1 MNVARRR
8 MARSE
13 GASRV
18 MEGRPFHASDGEGRP
33 DARILFVVEQLR
45 RSVPGGI
52 GTYVRGL
59 IQGLSEI
66 TADAYPPPGL
76 TLHASRPSRRG
87 ARLHAS
93 DPLAGFG
100 LEMVISRLPG
110 PVLTRAWDV
119 GMVRA
124 PVGFDIVHSA
134 SLAAPPLGAN
144 TATRRVRSVVT
155 IQDLAWRH
163 FPETTT
169 RRGRRWHDDALGRAL
184 RTADAFVVPSQATA
198 DDLEQA
204 GALRSTISV
213 IPYGADHLSA
223 PDVEG
228 TETLLRRRGVEG
240 EFLLSVGTAEPRKNL
255 DRLMAA
261 YVAARPSL
269 PEPWPLLLVG
279 PTGWRSD
286 LFSID
291 PVGVKRLGEVDT
303 RVLAGLYAR
312 ARLFA
317 YVPLMEGFGFPPLE
331 AMSTGTPVVVG
342 PRVPSVTETLDD
354 GIAFVVDP
362 YDLDSIADGLLSAA
376 TDEDMRASAIDHGM
390 SYARRR
396 TWNATAGLHRQLW
409 GALQ

>member
-1 MNVARRR
+1 MYVER
-8 MARSE
+8 
-13 GASRV
+13 ASRV
-18 MEGRPFHASDGEGRP
+18 MDGRPVRVSERGRKP
-33 DARILFVVEQLR
+33 DARVLFVVEQLR

-59 IQGLSEI
+59 IQGLSGI
-66 TADAYPPPGL
+66 NADACPPSGL
-76 TLHASRPSRRG
+76 TLHASKPSRRRAG
-87 ARLHAS
+87 LHPS

-110 PVLTRAWDV
+110 PVLTRAWDI

-124 PVGFDIVHSA
+124 PTGFDVVHST
-134 SLAAPPLGAN
+134 SLAAPPLGTN
-144 TATRRVRSVVT
+144 RDSHRGRSVVT
-155 IQDLAWRH
+155 VQDLAWRH

-169 RRGRRWHDDALGRAL
+169 RRGRKWHEVALDRAL
-184 RTADAFVVPSQATA
+184 RTAAAFVVPSQATA

-213 IPYGADHLSA
+213 IPYGADHLPA

-228 TETLLRRRGVEG
+228 TDDLLRRCGVEG

-261 YVAARPSL
+261 YAATRSGL

-279 PTGWRSD
+279 PTGWSND
-286 LFSID
+286 SFSID
-291 PVGVKRLGEVDT
+291 PVGVKRLGEVEP
-303 RVLAGLYAR
+303 RILAGLYAR

-342 PRVPSVTETLDD
+342 PRVPSVTEALDD
-354 GIAFVVDP
+354 GIAFIVDP
-362 YDLDSIADGLLSAA
+362 YDLDSIANGLLKAA
-376 TDEDMRASAIDHGM
+376 TDETMRASVIDRGM

-396 TWNATAGLHRQLW
+396 TWGVAAGLHRQLW
-409 GALQ
+409 AALQ